1 MRPINW
7 YSFQWGAIQV
17 QRVRGKC
24 ETVLVLYHFDWGGT
38 DERLKAHD
46 EAWKKACEKTEGAEY
61 LGRYNPYNK
70 KYHWTAVTKVKDLP
84 TWYEVTK
91 KFEWKRDLK
100 ATTHDELELYSGPQ

>member
-1 MRPINW
+1 M
-7 YSFQWGAIQV
+7 
-17 QRVRGKC
+17 
-24 ETVLVLYHFDWGGT
+24 LVLYHFDWGGT

-46 EAWKKACEKTEGAEY
+46 EAWKNACEKTEGAEY
-61 LGRYNPYNK
+61 LGRYNPWNK

-100 ATTHDELELYSGPQ
+100 AARAQGMFSLRSPSSTLPTARSRSRNG